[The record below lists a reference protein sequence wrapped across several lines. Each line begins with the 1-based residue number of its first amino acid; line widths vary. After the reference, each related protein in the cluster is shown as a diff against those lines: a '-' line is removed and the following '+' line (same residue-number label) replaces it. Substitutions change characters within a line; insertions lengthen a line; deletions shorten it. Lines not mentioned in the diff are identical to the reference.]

1 MKLARD
7 FDWVLLLMT
16 VLLCVIGFLLIYSVS
31 HTPSSNE
38 LGTHTGSSYF
48 QKQLLW
54 FCFGI
59 ISLLVGF
66 LVPFRYYEALAW
78 VLYVLGIMLLIV
90 VMFVNSGAQTQRW
103 LVLGPIQIQ
112 PSEFAK
118 IALLFVWARVLSG
131 QRGGHGRFKN
141 LLIVFV
147 LFLVPFLLV
156 LKEPDLGTAIIM
168 FVLMLAVLF
177 WRGFRVLH
185 IFFIVSPIITTLL
198 IVYGEQVIKSPW
210 PFGIYIVAIFMIAY
224 LRRSHLVESVSLVLA
239 NLGVGLALPM
249 VWDKLKIYQQNR
261 ILNFLDPDADRLGAG
276 WQVIQSKIAIGSG
289 GIVGKGYLAG
299 TQKALAFI
307 PAQHTDFIFSVLG
320 EEIGFIGAM
329 LVLGLF
335 GVLLYRAVS
344 IAAKCKSEF
353 ASTVCI
359 GIAVYFFFQ
368 VFVNIGMTTGIAPV
382 TGLPLPFI
390 SYGGSSLVVS
400 MFMVGMLLNCSVRW
414 YEY

>member
-7 FDWVLLLMT
+7 FDWVLLLMAL
-16 VLLCVIGFLLIYSVS
+16 LLCIVGFMLIYSVS
-31 HTPSSNE
+31 HY
-38 LGTHTGSSYF
+38 THEDDSLEQSVHPYF

-54 FCFGI
+54 FCFGCI
-59 ISLLVGF
+59 ALLIGF
-66 LVPFRYYEALAW
+66 LVPFRYYEALAF
-78 VLYVLGIMLLIV
+78 VFYALSIV
-90 VMFVNSGAQTQRW
+90 FLVIVMFVDSGAQTQRW

-131 QRGGHGRFKN
+131 QKNNQDRVKN
-141 LLIVFV
+141 LMIVFA
-147 LFLVPFLLV
+147 LFLAPFLLV

-168 FVLMLAVLF
+168 FVLMLAVLY

-185 IFFIVSPIITTLL
+185 IFFIVSPVITTIL
-198 IVYGEQVIKSPW
+198 IVYGEQVVKSSW
-210 PFGIYIVAIFMIAY
+210 PFGIYIVLIFMIAY
-224 LRRSHLVESVSLVLA
+224 LRRAHLMESVSLVLA
-239 NLGVGLALPM
+239 NLGVGIALPA
-249 VWDKLKIYQQNR
+249 VWDKLKPYQQAR
-261 ILNFLDPDADRLGAG
+261 ILNFLDPDADKLGAG

-289 GIVGKGYLAG
+289 GITGKGYLAG

-307 PAQHTDFIFSVLG
+307 PAQHTDFVFSVLG

-329 LVLGLF
+329 MVLTLF
-335 GVLLYRAVS
+335 GVLIYRAMS
-344 IAAKCKSEF
+344 IATKSKSEF

-382 TGLPLPFI
+382 TGLPLPFL